1 MALRARSAGNKKA
14 HTGVAVWA
22 FTLSRYRAG
31 GLLELIRVKN
41 KGQRVDSLG
50 DQKVKRLSV

>member
-1 MALRARSAGNKKA
+1 MALRARRAGKKKA

-31 GLLELIRVKN
+31 GLL
-41 KGQRVDSLG
+41 
-50 DQKVKRLSV
+50 LSPKEVITGITGSKIVGSIC